1 MVNHPI
7 NSISDPFWYQNPK
20 ILIQLDRLNEFF
32 PHNDMTLY
40 EKLNAMVRFAIY
52 FALLVVVF
60 KKNTRMF
67 LFPLFVLGLTF
78 YLFKNDYKD
87 DKKEGMKLVG
97 PKYDECQ
104 TPSDE
109 NPFMNVLIS
118 DYTANPNKKPAC
130 NVNDKHVKEEI
141 QEKFEKNLYRD
152 SIDIWGRNNSQRE
165 YYTMPNTTIPN
176 DQINFANWL
185 YKTPTTC
192 KELTKHCTTEID
204 LRHNRRPINQLIKEG
219 R

>member
-7 NSISDPFWYQNPK
+7 DHISDLFWYQNPN

-40 EKLNAMVRFAIY
+40 EKLNSMVRFAIY
-52 FALLVVVF
+52 FALLVFAF
-60 KKNTRMF
+60 KRSTRMF
-67 LFPLFVLGLTF
+67 LFPLFVAGLTL
-78 YLFKNDYKD
+78 YLFKNDYKEE
-87 DKKEGMKLVG
+87 KEGMKIVG
-97 PKYDECQ
+97 DKYDKCQ
-104 TPSDE
+104 KPSDE

-118 DYTANPNKKPAC
+118 DYTENPEKKPAC
-130 NVNDKHVKEEI
+130 NVNDKNIKEEI
-141 QEKFEKNLYRD
+141 KEKFEKNLYRNTV
-152 SIDIWGRNNSQRE
+152 DIWGRNNSQRE

-185 YKTPTTC
+185 YKTPATC
-192 KELTKHCTTEID
+192 KELTRHCNTEID
-204 LRHNRRPINQLIKEG
+204 LRHNRRPIIQLINEG